1 MASASSKTPFWVLLV
16 VGALLVAA
24 CGSSS
29 SPSPSVST
37 SAAPSAGASVALEPI
52 KVAGLWPL
60 SGENAAV
67 GNGQK
72 AAFQFAIDS
81 VNAAGGIKSLGGRPI
96 QVVYGDTQSKPDVAA
111 SETQRLI
118 QQEGVVTLVG
128 CYQSGITLPASQ
140 KAQELKTPFIDDIA
154 INDTITERGYD
165 YVFRTGPK
173 SSWYVRDEV
182 AFLQYL
188 GTVTGTPVKRVA
200 LLHEDSDYGMGAA
213 AQQTAELQAQ
223 GIEVVADISYTA
235 QGVASLTT
243 QVQKVKASNPDAV
256 LTVTYLND
264 SILIMRARADL
275 GMTDVPFLDLAGGT
289 IDPEF
294 INQLGGQADGI
305 LTLVEF
311 SPLATGLGQEVSSS
325 FKQVSG
331 DDLTGNSAWAYNAA
345 LVVAAALEKAGS
357 ADRDAIKE
365 ALTGLTVSE
374 GIIGPAT
381 AVKFGPDGQN
391 ENAQV
396 FVAQIQEGQLM
407 PVWPAEFAAAD
418 LKVGQ

>member
-1 MASASSKTPFWVLLV
+1 MVRAKSMTRFWILLAA
-16 VGALLVAA
+16 GTLLVAA
-24 CGSSS
+24 CQ
-29 SPSPSVST
+29 PT
-37 SAAPSAGASVALEPI
+37 AAPATTAPTTGATTAPTGAALEPI

-72 AAFQFAIDS
+72 AAFQFAIDR

-154 INDTITERGYD
+154 INDMITSRGYD

-182 AFLQYL
+182 AFLDYL
-188 GTVTGTPVKRVA
+188 GEKLGTPVKRVA
-200 LLHEDSDYGMGAA
+200 LLHEDSDYGTGAA
-213 AQQTAELQAQ
+213 AQETAELQAK
-223 GIEVVADISYTA
+223 GMEVVADISYTA

-275 GMTDVPFLDLAGGT
+275 GMTQVPFLDLAGGT

-294 INQLGGQADGI
+294 IKQLGGQADGT

-311 SPLATGLGQEVSSS
+311 SPLAKGIGQQVTAE

-331 DDLTGNSAWAYNAA
+331 QDLTGNSAWAYNAA
-345 LVVAAALEKAGS
+345 IVLAAAIEKAGS
-357 ADRDAIKE
+357 ADRDAIKQ

-381 AVKFGPDGQN
+381 SVKFGPDGQN
-391 ENAQV
+391 ENAKV
-396 FVAQIQEGQLM
+396 FVAQIQGGQLL

-418 LKVGQ
+418 LKFGQ